1 MKNNNLVIVGLGSI
15 GANLAEYL
23 INQNFKIRVWDK
35 NLIRLKKFSKKNAI
49 KVNYRLSK
57 NLRKNDIVILAINAG
72 KNVDDFFYE
81 NMKFLK
87 KIKYLID
94 LGNNHPD
101 DTLRRFFFLKKHNIK
116 YINPGF
122 SGGIEGAKGKAS
134 LMISCNKSELK
145 NLNFIFSEIS
155 GDNKKLLKL
164 VGNKPHAGNYVKIVH
179 NSIEYSILQSIADY
193 YFVLKRFRRC
203 SNQKILREIRYIEKK
218 LKNFYL
224 LDIFKKIILKKINLN
239 RIMDKVDDN
248 NTGAW
253 ASQLCIKY
261 KFPTQI
267 LHASVDARYL
277 SKSKKFIKPFNNKI
291 SKFNIRN
298 FTDALIFILRFSY
311 VQGIGLLNEIDK
323 VEKLGLN
330 LNNIILSWRSKS
342 IIRSSLL
349 KNSLKHFNK
358 NKFNSQF
365 VNKNFF
371 SNKKINL
378 FLKTCKDLSQN
389 NLYPSTF
396 LSVGT
401 WLFHHQK
408 YHFISFSLIQK
419 MRNIFGNHKTRIKY

>member
-23 INQNFKIRVWDK
+23 ISQNFKIRVWDK

-49 KVNYRLSK
+49 KVNYKLSK
-57 NLRKNDIVILAINAG
+57 NLMKNDIVILAINAG

-81 NMKFLK
+81 NIKFLK

-203 SNQKILREIRYIEKK
+203 SNQKILGEIRYIEKK

-239 RIMDKVDDN
+239 KIMDKVDDN

-349 KNSLKHFNK
+349 KNLLMHFNN

-408 YHFISFSLIQK
+408 YHFSSFSLIQK
-419 MRNIFGNHKTRIKY
+419 MRNVFGNHKTRIKY

>member
-1 MKNNNLVIVGLGSI
+1 MKNNDLVIVGLGSI

-23 INQNFKIRVWDK
+23 ISQNFKIRVWDK

-378 FLKTCKDLSQN
+378 FLKTCKDLSKN

>member
-23 INQNFKIRVWDK
+23 ISQNFKIRVWDK

-49 KVNYRLSK
+49 KVNYKLSK
-57 NLRKNDIVILAINAG
+57 NLMKNDIVILAINAG

-81 NMKFLK
+81 NIKFLK

-203 SNQKILREIRYIEKK
+203 SNQKILGEIRYIEKK

-349 KNSLKHFNK
+349 KNSLMHFNN

-408 YHFISFSLIQK
+408 YHFSSFSLIQK
-419 MRNIFGNHKTRIKY
+419 MRNVFGNHKTRIKY

>member
-1 MKNNNLVIVGLGSI
+1 MKDNNLLIVGLGSI

-23 INQNFKIRVWDK
+23 ISKNFKIRVWDK

-49 KVNYRLSK
+49 KVSNRFSK
-57 NLRKNDIVILAINAG
+57 NLMKNDIVILSINAG

-81 NMKFLK
+81 NIKSLK

-101 DTLRRFFFLKKHNIK
+101 DTLRRFFILKKHNII

-145 NLNFIFSEIS
+145 DLNFIFSEIS

-164 VGNKPHAGNYVKIVH
+164 VGNKPQAGNYVKIVH

-203 SNQKILREIRYIEKK
+203 SNQKILGEIRYIEKK

-239 RIMDKVDDN
+239 KIMDKVDDN

-277 SKSKKFIKPFNNKI
+277 SKSKKFIKPFNDKI

-349 KNSLKHFNK
+349 KNSLIHFNK

-365 VNKNFF
+365 VYKNFF

-408 YHFISFSLIQK
+408 YHYSSFSLIQK